1 MDRLQK
7 LGRELGYEGKE
18 LQDFVAQENK
28 QERDERAAEREIEK
42 AKIAVEE
49 AKLAQQREIEL
60 ANVKAEEA
68 KLAQQHEIE
77 LANVMAEEAKLAQQR
92 EIELANVKAEEA
104 KIAQQREI
112 ELAKVEA
119 AKIAK
124 DNEFELARLTAEEAN
139 KLCDIELAKLAAEEA
154 RVLRDNEIEL
164 AKLTQQEEL
173 ARSKSEHEKDK
184 EIELA
189 RLHLEHEKLKM
200 EQEIEHEKLKMEQ
213 EVELTRIDS
222 QERQAKLDSDAKF
235 AGQLELGKLDVEKA
249 AHARNPKLPYFEET
263 KDKMDIYLSR
273 FEKYAVA
280 NKWDRSIWA
289 AYLSALLKGRALE
302 VYDRLSVADAND
314 YEKLKDALLK
324 NSDMTERVFRKK
336 FRNDRPE
343 RSETFIQF
351 GSRLRSYLDKWI
363 NMAKIENTFEAIC
376 DFMARDQFLESCS
389 RELYVHLKPKTFK
402 NLDEMAKEADLFAEA
417 QGGVHTCT
425 NKGQRDNRG
434 AAQNHS
440 KPDVN
445 KGGGKQEIKCGICG
459 KGHLTIKCYKNP
471 NRMQANSAE
480 VGNEAKGGD
489 SDAKNEMQGA
499 QARSDSFQNKG
510 RGNSFGRGG
519 NFPCGRGRGGN
530 PPRGGH
536 QVNFCKTQIEERSE
550 NGIENIYQSKGDN
563 SINSVTKDKEGVC
576 YFLKSRLPTARGTV
590 NGKGVIAMRDT
601 GCTGCV
607 IRSSLVSEDQL
618 LGKASDVTLIN
629 ETTQRYPLALIDID
643 CPFFSGQT
651 EALCMENTLY
661 DVVIGNIDGSKLPDM
676 SHFCA
681 AVETRSQAKQ
691 CEKKYRKLKVPDQI
705 INEDKEALKKAQ
717 AIDGNLANIRSR
729 VKSGK
734 VTVSRGLNRGQT
746 KCVEWKDLLY
756 REFTKG
762 NKVTLQLVV
771 PEGFREKVMRLAH
784 ETLMSGHLGTKKTL
798 DRVVAEFFWP
808 GICGDVARFCK
819 SCDICQRT
827 IQKGRVSKVPLGK
840 LPLIDTPFK
849 RVAVDIVGPIEP
861 RSEKRNRYIL
871 TMIDYATRYP
881 EAVALPSIETERV
894 AEALVEMFSRVGI
907 PDEMLTDC
915 GSQFTA
921 EVMKEVNR
929 HLSLQQL
936 TTTPYHPMCNGLVER
951 FHATLKQMLRRMCA
965 ERPKDWNKYLPA
977 LLFAI
982 REVP

>member
-7 LGRELGYEGKE
+7 LGRDLGYEGKD

-28 QERDERAAEREIEK
+28 RERDERAAEREIEK
-42 AKIAVEE
+42 AKIASEE
-49 AKLAQQREIEL
+49 AKLAQQRWIEL
-60 ANVKAEEA
+60 AKVA
-68 KLAQQHEIE
+68 
-77 LANVMAEEAKLAQQR
+77 AEEAKLAQQR
-92 EIELANVKAEEA
+92 QIELANVKAEEA

-112 ELAKVEA
+112 ELAKVETEKAKVAAEEAKLAQQCEIELANVKAEEAKEKARIAQQREIELAKVEA

-124 DNEFELARLTAEEAN
+124 ENEFELARLTAEEGN
-139 KLCDIELAKLAAEEA
+139 KLRDIELAKLAAEEA
-154 RVLRDNEIEL
+154 RVLRDNDIEL
-164 AKLTQQEEL
+164 ALLTQQEEL
-173 ARSKSEHEKDK
+173 ARLKSEHEKDK

-235 AGQLELGKLDVEKA
+235 ASQLELGKLGAEKA
-249 AHARNPKLPYFEET
+249 AHAGNPKLPYFEES
-263 KDKMDIYLSR
+263 KDKMDSYSR

-302 VYDRLSVADAND
+302 EYDRLSVADAND

-324 NSDMTERVFRKK
+324 NFDMTERGFRKK

-343 RSETFIQF
+343 RSETFIQL

-376 DFMARDQFLESCS
+376 DFMACDQFLESCS

-402 NLDEMAKEADLFAEA
+402 NLDEMAKEADLLAEA
-417 QGGVHTCT
+417 RGGVHTCT

-471 NRMQANSAE
+471 NRMQASSAE
-480 VGNEAKGGD
+480 VGNEAMGGD

-510 RGNSFGRGG
+510 RGNSFGRGR
-519 NFPCGRGRGGN
+519 NFPRGRSRGGS
-530 PPRGGH
+530 PPRGGGH

-550 NGIENIYQSKGDN
+550 NGIENICQSKGDN
-563 SINSVTKDKEGVC
+563 SINSMTKDKEGVC

-590 NGKGVIAMRDT
+590 NGKEVIAMRDT

-607 IRSSLVSEDQL
+607 IRSSLVSKDQL

-643 CPFFSGQT
+643 CPFSSGQT
-651 EALCMENTLY
+651 EALCMDNTLY

-746 KCVEWKDLLY
+746 KFVERKDLLY

-762 NKVTLQLVV
+762 NTVTLQLVV

-784 ETLMSGHLGTKKTL
+784 EALMSGHLGTKKTL
-798 DRVVAEFFWP
+798 DRVVAEFF
-808 GICGDVARFCK
+808 
-819 SCDICQRT
+819 
-827 IQKGRVSKVPLGK
+827 
-840 LPLIDTPFK
+840 
-849 RVAVDIVGPIEP
+849 
-861 RSEKRNRYIL
+861 
-871 TMIDYATRYP
+871 
-881 EAVALPSIETERV
+881 
-894 AEALVEMFSRVGI
+894 
-907 PDEMLTDC
+907 
-915 GSQFTA
+915 
-921 EVMKEVNR
+921 
-929 HLSLQQL
+929 
-936 TTTPYHPMCNGLVER
+936 
-951 FHATLKQMLRRMCA
+951 
-965 ERPKDWNKYLPA
+965 
-977 LLFAI
+977 
-982 REVP
+982 